1 MGRQLS
7 TDQLI
12 RLEKHSYSC
21 TNASLLD
28 PIMQKLWCWLVN
40 KCPMSLAPNL
50 ITITGLI
57 INIIT
62 CLILIYYSP
71 DAQHEVPRWACFL
84 CALGLFIYQSLD
96 AIDGKQA
103 RRTGTSSPLGEL
115 FDHGCDSLSTGTL
128 RFGLIDVTEAQFTV
142 IVILLIS
149 SIFGSGFWSTRML
162 PSELPFK
169 CLPTIIGTAA
179 GLLALFNNFKV
190 ILIERGAGRNGS
202 TVAVLGTSVRLIYIY
217 IIIGTTQAI
226 VKLLPNIPVIL
237 YEGGG
242 KNGSTV
248 AVRTSVLSPIVPL
261 FLMVA
266 PAILIA
272 WKSPYGVYT
281 HNPALYLLTFGFVAA
296 RVTNRLV
303 VAHMTKSEM
312 AYTDASMFG
321 PAALFINQYFNVLFS
336 EHILL
341 WIVCSYVTYDLAK
354 YCREVCLDIC
364 DHLQISLF
372 VIDPPSKG
380 SKRGPSPGEKNG
392 GNVSSKY
399 SNRSKVKG
407 RAW

>member
-115 FDHGCDSLSTGTL
+115 FDHGCDSLSTVFVSLSVCCAVQLGSHPNWMFFQCVMAVTLFYCAHWQTYVSGTL

-169 CLPTIIGTAA
+169 CLPTIIGSAA

-202 TVAVLGTSVRLIYIY
+202 TVAG
-217 IIIGTTQAI
+217 
-226 VKLLPNIPVIL
+226 
-237 YEGGG
+237 
-242 KNGSTV
+242 
-248 AVRTSVLSPIVPL
+248 TSVLSPIVPL

-321 PAALFINQYFNVLFS
+321 PAALFINQYFNVLVS

-341 WIVCSYVTYDLAK
+341 WIVCLYVTYDLSK

-399 SNRSKVKG
+399 SIRSKAKG